1 MTSPVRAEFF
11 KPDSPDHIVGV
22 ARWDGAG
29 VRIEAEDDAART
41 VLSRIFRPT
50 AISVDDPA
58 LRTAGTTGPVVL
70 PPGTLRWFQAAAG
83 TRSQAEGL
91 SVRLMPEGTM
101 AMGWDPAGAYRTFGE
116 VFEQK
121 ERAGAGRGGSP
132 SLAN

>member
-1 MTSPVRAEFF
+1 VRAEVF

-22 ARWDGAG
+22 ASWDGAG

-58 LRTAGTTGPVVL
+58 LRTAGTAGPVVL
-70 PPGTLRWFQAAAG
+70 PPGTLRWFQAAAR

-91 SVRLMPEGTM
+91 SVRLVPEGTM
-101 AMGWDPAGAYRTFGE
+101 AVGWDPAGAYRTFGE

-121 ERAGAGRGGSP
+121 ERSGAGRGGSP
-132 SLAN
+132 SLTD

>member
-1 MTSPVRAEFF
+1 MRAEFF

-29 VRIEAEDDAART
+29 VRIEDDAART

-70 PPGTLRWFQAAAG
+70 PPGTLRWFQAAAR

-91 SVRLMPEGTM
+91 SVRLVPEGTM

-116 VFEQK
+116 VIEQR
-121 ERAGAGRGGSP
+121 ERSGAGRGGSP
-132 SLAN
+132 SLTN

>member
-1 MTSPVRAEFF
+1 MRAEFF

-70 PPGTLRWFQAAAG
+70 PPGTLRWFQAAAR

-91 SVRLMPEGTM
+91 SVRLVPEGTI

-116 VFEQK
+116 VIE
-121 ERAGAGRGGSP
+121 ERERSGAGRGGSP
-132 SLAN
+132 SLTN

>member
-1 MTSPVRAEFF
+1 MRAEFF

-29 VRIEAEDDAART
+29 VRIEADDDAARA

-58 LRTAGTTGPVVL
+58 LRTAGATGPVVL
-70 PPGTLRWFQAAAG
+70 PPGSLPWFQAAAR

-91 SVRLMPEGTM
+91 SVRLVPEGRAT
-101 AMGWDPAGAYRTFGE
+101 MGWDPAGAYRTFGE
-116 VFEQK
+116 LIERK
-121 ERAGAGRGGSP
+121 ERSAAGRAGSP
-132 SLAN
+132 SLTD